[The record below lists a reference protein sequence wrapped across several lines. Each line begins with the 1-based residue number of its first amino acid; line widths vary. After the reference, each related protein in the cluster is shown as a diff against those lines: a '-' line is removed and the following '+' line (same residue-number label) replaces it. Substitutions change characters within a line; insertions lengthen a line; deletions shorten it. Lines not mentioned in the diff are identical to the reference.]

1 MPLSNYERMLHLA
14 DETFATRS
22 DPAQLNVDP
31 DVLEH
36 LRQLH
41 PATVSEEADEHGP
54 IAWVLLIPTTAELM
68 HAFVSG
74 TITEQ
79 DLYDR
84 TPVGAVYEAVY
95 LCSGMVLEE
104 YRRKGI
110 TKRLTLDALQRIRAD
125 HPIRTLFVWTFSDA
139 GRSSAG
145 AIAHAAGLPLVERVA
160 PQHREDTHA

>member
-1 MPLSNYERMLHLA
+1 MLLLA
-14 DETFATRS
+14 EEVFDTRS

-31 DVLEH
+31 AVLEH

-41 PATVSEEADEHGP
+41 PATVSEEDDGNGP

-68 HAFVSG
+68 KAFVTG

-79 DLYDR
+79 ELYDR

-104 YRRKGI
+104 HRRKGI
-110 TKRLTLDALQRIRAD
+110 TKRLTLDALHRIRAD
-125 HPIRTLFVWTFSDA
+125 HPIRALFVWTFSQE
-139 GRSSAG
+139 GRLSAE
-145 AIAHAAGLPLVERVA
+145 AIARASGLPLAARKA
-160 PQHREDTHA
+160 R